1 MARASAKTREKA
13 RQLFLTGAMES
24 NVEIARHLGL
34 KPHTIGQWRREED
47 WDSLRLEIDR
57 RAAQKMVETIATDRV
72 ALNVRHYRYWE
83 AMLVQIAET
92 LKAKGPH
99 DVRTLE
105 RMAGILDRAQKGQ
118 RLAKGLSVDGETEEA
133 VRAQAQA
140 EIRGLIDSFV
150 SAVKEN
156 IADESVREQISLAVL
171 SRLPREP
178 DGGADERGQ
187 TGQ

>member
-1 MARASAKTREKA
+1 
-13 RQLFLTGAMES
+13 
-24 NVEIARHLGL
+24 
-34 KPHTIGQWRREED
+34 
-47 WDSLRLEIDR
+47 
-57 RAAQKMVETIATDRV
+57 
-72 ALNVRHYRYWE
+72 
-83 AMLVQIAET
+83 MLVQIAET

>member
-1 MARASAKTREKA
+1 MARASKKTREKA
-13 RQLFLTGAMES
+13 RELFLTGAMDS
-24 NVEIARHLGL
+24 NIEIARHLGL
-34 KPHTIGQWRREED
+34 KPHTIGQWRKEED
-47 WDSLRLEIDR
+47 WDGLKLEIDR

-83 AMLVQIAET
+83 AMLVQVAET
-92 LKAKGPH
+92 LKIKGPH

-105 RMAGILDRAQKGQ
+105 RLAGILDRAQKGQ

-133 VRAQAQA
+133 IRAQAQA
-140 EIRGLIDSFV
+140 DNRALVDAFV

-156 IADESVREQISLAVL
+156 VEDESIRERISNAVL

-178 DGGADERGQ
+178 DGGADERSTASQ
-187 TGQ
+187 